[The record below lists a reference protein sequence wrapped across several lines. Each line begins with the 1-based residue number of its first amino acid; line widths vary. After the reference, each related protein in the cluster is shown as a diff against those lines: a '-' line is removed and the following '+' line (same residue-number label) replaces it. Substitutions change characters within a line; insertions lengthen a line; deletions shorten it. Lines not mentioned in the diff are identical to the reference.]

1 MPAPRPV
8 DLLVIGG
15 GPAGHHAARAFREA
29 GGAGTVAL
37 VSADTSAPY
46 HRPPLSKDYLRG
58 EADEQDLPIEGDS
71 WYSEH
76 GIDLVLNTSIDQLD
90 PAARVALGASGERW
104 QYRSCVVATG
114 SAPLTPDLPG
124 ADHPGVHYLRSAADG
139 QRLRERA
146 AGAGSA
152 VVIGSGFIG
161 CEAAAS
167 LAMRG
172 LTVTLVTDEQLP
184 QQDRLGY
191 WAGERIKEWLAE
203 VGVRFRG
210 AVELVSIAGGH
221 RVSLSDGAELD
232 ADLVLCA
239 MGIRPRSELARRAG
253 LPVQGGRVPVDAA
266 MHSAVPG
273 LFFAGDVA
281 LARNDSAGRRLIV
294 EHWGEAERMGS
305 IAGTVAAGRR
315 ARWTE
320 VPGFWSEIGTHTL
333 KYAAWG
339 DGYDQAV
346 PVPERDGVFTVW
358 YGRDDR
364 VVGVLTHD
372 ADPDYEQG
380 ASMVKRG
387 DSVPAG

>member
-1 MPAPRPV
+1 
-8 DLLVIGG
+8 
-15 GPAGHHAARAFREA
+15 
-29 GGAGTVAL
+29 
-37 VSADTSAPY
+37 
-46 HRPPLSKDYLRG
+46 
-58 EADEQDLPIEGDS
+58 
-71 WYSEH
+71 
-76 GIDLVLNTSIDQLD
+76 
-90 PAARVALGASGERW
+90 
-104 QYRSCVVATG
+104 
-114 SAPLTPDLPG
+114 
-124 ADHPGVHYLRSAADG
+124 
-139 QRLRERA
+139 
-146 AGAGSA
+146 
-152 VVIGSGFIG
+152 
-161 CEAAAS
+161 
-167 LAMRG
+167 MRG

-191 WAGERIKEWLAE
+191 WAGERIKEWLSE

-221 RVSLSDGAELD
+221 RVSLSDGTELD

-239 MGIRPRSELARRAG
+239 MGIRPRSDLARRAA